1 MHVLRGPGPFPI
13 AVALTGGKYQKKTDR
28 YTFQT
33 REFSAGQKM
42 PRRQSRAHALTT
54 DTRTDGRTGRKQY
67 RRRPSCGPQE
77 AYK

>member
-13 AVALTGGKYQKKTDR
+13 AVALTGGKYQKKTD
-28 YTFQT
+28 TFQT
-33 REFSAGQKM
+33 REFSAGRKM

-54 DTRTDGRTGRKQY
+54 DTRTDGRTGRKQF